1 MYNNFR
7 NSKKFD
13 KLNNK
18 FILNINEKSL
28 EKNEEYDLISKWQNH
43 QDKRSLNRLLG
54 AYKKLVVSFSRKY
67 LSYGLSQEDL
77 IQEGMMGLIYAINK
91 FKISKGFRLSTY
103 SVWWIKAMM
112 QNYILKNWSIVKNGS
127 TASQKT
133 LFFNFNKIK
142 KMINFDSLQHMG
154 IGEVEKVA
162 KILNLKPLDVQNLEN
177 RLRTGDESLNKNVYD
192 NNDKVEL
199 LSLLQDDSPTLD
211 VQFQNKND
219 NKLKQKWIAEAM
231 DLLTKREKF
240 IINKRKLTDQPITL
254 DIIGSQLNI
263 SKERVRQIEVSAL
276 NKLKKNILN
285 ISKESVSF
293 FIN

>member
-18 FILNINEKSL
+18 FILNINEKSI

-219 NKLKQKWIAEAM
+219 NKLKSFKKI
-231 DLLTKREKF
+231 LLCEKTILVSVHSNIETPDF
-240 IINKRKLTDQPITL
+240 SRAFF
-254 DIIGSQLNI
+254 SQFL
-263 SKERVRQIEVSAL
+263 
-276 NKLKKNILN
+276 
-285 ISKESVSF
+285 
-293 FIN
+293 